1 VHFAVSDTGI
11 GILADRRKSIFE
23 SFSQADGATT
33 RNYGGT
39 GLGLT
44 ISASLV
50 RIMGGDIWVES
61 EIGKGSTFQF
71 TAVFPRVEQDSRDH
85 AGTGNIAGVSTLV
98 VDDNQTNRDILERV
112 LSGWQMRPQVAANA
126 TDALDRLVSAN
137 RRGTPYELLITDLQ
151 MPGMDGFDLV
161 RCIRNLPEIADIPVI
176 MLTSVDRNTAS
187 SDEGLGIAGRLTK
200 PVRQSDLR
208 ERVMEAIGAIPG
220 HEPVEAQT
228 VMLEP
233 PGPAPML
240 KILAAEDNEINQMV
254 IKSTLESWD
263 HEVTVVPGGQEAIDA
278 VATSH
283 YDVVLMDVHMPGVDG
298 LDASRAI
305 RHREKTTDQR
315 IPIIAITANAM
326 HGDKERCIATGMD
339 GYVSKPIRPDELKAA
354 LAKIT
359 VGPPEDPTPDSTPD
373 PAPEPSFGKLLD
385 LSAPM
390 RGQMVE
396 VFLRTAP
403 RYMNEL
409 VEAMDSGNA
418 EGVMFAAH
426 TLKGSVGYFG
436 ADRASEL
443 ALELETKGRENDL
456 VSAPILFAQ
465 MKAEIDRV
473 LAELREVAW
482 DELAA

>member
-1 VHFAVSDTGI
+1 
-11 GILADRRKSIFE
+11 
-23 SFSQADGATT
+23 
-33 RNYGGT
+33 
-39 GLGLT
+39 
-44 ISASLV
+44 
-50 RIMGGDIWVES
+50 
-61 EIGKGSTFQF
+61 
-71 TAVFPRVEQDSRDH
+71 
-85 AGTGNIAGVSTLV
+85 
-98 VDDNQTNRDILERV
+98 
-112 LSGWQMRPQVAANA
+112 
-126 TDALDRLVSAN
+126 
-137 RRGTPYELLITDLQ
+137 
-151 MPGMDGFDLV
+151 
-161 RCIRNLPEIADIPVI
+161 

>member
-1 VHFAVSDTGI
+1 MHFAVSDTGI

-263 HEVTVVPGGQEAIDA
+263 HEVTVVPGARRRLTQWQ
-278 VATSH
+278 
-283 YDVVLMDVHMPGVDG
+283 P
-298 LDASRAI
+298 
-305 RHREKTTDQR
+305 
-315 IPIIAITANAM
+315 AITTSCSWTCICQGSTAWMRPARYAT
-326 HGDKERCIATGMD
+326 ERKPRTSESPSSPLPQTPCTATK
-339 GYVSKPIRPDELKAA
+339 SAA
-354 LAKIT
+354 
-359 VGPPEDPTPDSTPD
+359 
-373 PAPEPSFGKLLD
+373 
-385 LSAPM
+385 
-390 RGQMVE
+390 
-396 VFLRTAP
+396 
-403 RYMNEL
+403 
-409 VEAMDSGNA
+409 
-418 EGVMFAAH
+418 
-426 TLKGSVGYFG
+426 
-436 ADRASEL
+436 
-443 ALELETKGRENDL
+443 
-456 VSAPILFAQ
+456 
-465 MKAEIDRV
+465 
-473 LAELREVAW
+473 
-482 DELAA
+482 

>member
-1 VHFAVSDTGI
+1 
-11 GILADRRKSIFE
+11 
-23 SFSQADGATT
+23 
-33 RNYGGT
+33 
-39 GLGLT
+39 
-44 ISASLV
+44 
-50 RIMGGDIWVES
+50 M
-61 EIGKGSTFQF
+61 
-71 TAVFPRVEQDSRDH
+71 
-85 AGTGNIAGVSTLV
+85 
-98 VDDNQTNRDILERV
+98 
-112 LSGWQMRPQVAANA
+112 
-126 TDALDRLVSAN
+126 
-137 RRGTPYELLITDLQ
+137 
-151 MPGMDGFDLV
+151 
-161 RCIRNLPEIADIPVI
+161 
-176 MLTSVDRNTAS
+176 
-187 SDEGLGIAGRLTK
+187 
-200 PVRQSDLR
+200 
-208 ERVMEAIGAIPG
+208 
-220 HEPVEAQT
+220 
-228 VMLEP
+228 
-233 PGPAPML
+233 
-240 KILAAEDNEINQMV
+240 
-254 IKSTLESWD
+254 
-263 HEVTVVPGGQEAIDA
+263 
-278 VATSH
+278 ATSH